1 MLASPLVAGA
11 LGSGLG
17 SAAQSGSLEEGIKTG
32 LLSFLGGQLA
42 GRFVGGGADAL
53 SAAKG
58 VPAGLASLPDS
69 MQGAVATPAMAG
81 ATPTPAA
88 APSPGGI
95 GALRGAFSSGQEFL
109 RTPQGMGM
117 AAGSML
123 APALGSFGSG
133 GRRDTAAADIPEMQP
148 LPRQPQMPGPG
159 FRPGVDPEADYGLSQ
174 VYPYAM
180 LRGSAMAQPTVR
192 MQEGGAVRQLHPY
205 VQEDGTQVI
214 LEGRHRYYDEL
225 PAMPDSR
232 LLQAL
237 REQGVSAEERQEIYR
252 SLLQEFLR
260 RNAAEARSGAV
271 EGYETRRYQEGGIAS
286 LEDPMGM
293 GGSDKQIVERAMAAV
308 AGQDPQPELAL
319 GVFVSR
325 FGEKALRALVSEVR
339 RRQGAG
345 EPQGQVQ
352 GAGDGM
358 DDLIPASI
366 EGQQDV
372 LLSDGEFV
380 IPADVVSGLGNG
392 STDAGA
398 RQLEQMNARVREMRT
413 GGRTQASQ
421 IDPEQALPV

>member
-1 MLASPLVAGA
+1 MVLPLLLGALGSGAASAGLLGTGMLASPLMAGA
-11 LGSGLG
+11 IGSGLG

-32 LLSFLGGQLA
+32 FLSFLGGQLA
-42 GRFVGGGADAL
+42 GRFVGGGAEAL

-69 MQGAVATPAMAG
+69 MQGGLAAPAMGGVTAS
-81 ATPTPAA
+81 PT
-88 APSPGGI
+88 APSSPGGI

-174 VYPYAM
+174 VYPYEM

-192 MQEGGAVRQLHPY
+192 M
-205 VQEDGTQVI
+205 
-214 LEGRHRYYDEL
+214 
-225 PAMPDSR
+225 
-232 LLQAL
+232 
-237 REQGVSAEERQEIYR
+237 
-252 SLLQEFLR
+252 
-260 RNAAEARSGAV
+260 
-271 EGYETRRYQEGGIAS
+271 QEGGIAS

-308 AGQDPQPELAL
+308 AGEDPQPELAL